1 MRSTRQQG
9 SHDRQRGI
17 LMAALDCFTTR
28 GVSATTIEDIR
39 AKSGASIGS
48 IYHHFRSKENLAATL
63 YVEGL
68 REYQAGLLKALR
80 RCRSAETGIRAVVA
94 YHLAWIRGHANWAR
108 YLLQMR
114 EAGFMTAAEEAN
126 RELNREFHRDVD
138 AWFEPYVRNGAVIR
152 LPPGLFTA
160 IVLGPAQMFARN
172 WVAGRTSVTL
182 EHAARVL
189 GEAAV
194 KATRGR

>member
-28 GVSATTIEDIR
+28 GVTATTIEDIR

-68 REYQAGLLKALR
+68 RDYQVGLLKDLQ
-80 RCRSAETGIRAVVA
+80 RCHSAETGIKAVVA

-114 EAGFMTAAEEAN
+114 EAGFMAAAEDAI
-126 RELNREFHRDVD
+126 RQLN
-138 AWFEPYVRNGAVIR
+138 
-152 LPPGLFTA
+152 
-160 IVLGPAQMFARN
+160 
-172 WVAGRTSVTL
+172 
-182 EHAARVL
+182 
-189 GEAAV
+189 
-194 KATRGR
+194 

>member
-1 MRSTRQQG
+1 MRSARRQG
-9 SHDRQRGI
+9 SHDRQRAI
-17 LMAALDCFTTR
+17 LMAALDCFSTR
-28 GVSATTIEDIR
+28 GVNATTIEDIR

-68 REYQAGLLKALR
+68 RDYQAGLLRALR

-94 YHLAWIRGHANWAR
+94 YHLAWIRRHANWAR

-114 EAGFMTAAEEAN
+114 EAGFMTAAEEAI
-126 RELNREFHRDVD
+126 RELNRAFLRDVD
-138 AWFEPYVRNGAVIR
+138 AWFAPYVRSGAVIR

-189 GEAAV
+189 GEAAA

>member
-1 MRSTRQQG
+1 
-9 SHDRQRGI
+9 
-17 LMAALDCFTTR
+17 
-28 GVSATTIEDIR
+28 VSATTIEDIR

-68 REYQAGLLKALR
+68 RDYQAGILKALR
-80 RCRSAETGIRAVVA
+80 RCRSADTGIRAVVA

-114 EAGFMTAAEEAN
+114 EAGFMTAAEEAI
-126 RELNREFHRDVD
+126 RELNRGFLRDVD
-138 AWFEPYVRNGAVIR
+138 AWFEPYVRSGAVIR

>member
-1 MRSTRQQG
+1 
-9 SHDRQRGI
+9 
-17 LMAALDCFTTR
+17 MAALECFTTR
-28 GVSATTIEDIR
+28 GFGATTIEDIR
-39 AKSGASIGS
+39 AKSGASVGS
-48 IYHHFRSKENLAATL
+48 IYHHFGSKANLAAAL

-68 REYQAGLLKALR
+68 REYQAGFLKELR

-94 YHLAWIRGHANWAR
+94 YHLAWIRQHANWTR
-108 YLLQMR
+108 YLFQMR
-114 EAGFMTAAEEAN
+114 EAGFMTAAEETIG
-126 RELNREFHRDVD
+126 EVNREFLRDVD
-138 AWFEPYVRNGAVIR
+138 AWFEPYVRSGAVIR

-189 GEAAV
+189 GEAAT

>member
-1 MRSTRQQG
+1 MRSTRRQG

-68 REYQAGLLKALR
+68 REYQAGLLKASR
-80 RCRSAETGIRAVVA
+80 RRPTPQPSINAALP
-94 YHLAWIRGHANWAR
+94 YHLPSTH
-108 YLLQMR
+108 
-114 EAGFMTAAEEAN
+114 
-126 RELNREFHRDVD
+126 
-138 AWFEPYVRNGAVIR
+138 
-152 LPPGLFTA
+152 PPPT
-160 IVLGPAQMFARN
+160 
-172 WVAGRTSVTL
+172 
-182 EHAARVL
+182 
-189 GEAAV
+189 
-194 KATRGR
+194 